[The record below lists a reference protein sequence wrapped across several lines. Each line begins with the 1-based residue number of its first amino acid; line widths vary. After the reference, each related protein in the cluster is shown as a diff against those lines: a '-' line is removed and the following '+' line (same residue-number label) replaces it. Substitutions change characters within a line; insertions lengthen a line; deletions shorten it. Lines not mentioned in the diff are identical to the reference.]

1 MWSFTRETS
10 IICLLMGSFKA
21 YNLSSELVNAL
32 NKLGYKEPSKVQEQ
46 VIPKA
51 LIGKSLLAQSA
62 TGSGKTHAYLIPL
75 LAKLDLNLSRLQ
87 DIIICPTR
95 ELARQT
101 YDFARAFTRFFPKLK
116 VRLFT
121 SETSSSENLEGLSSA
136 PHIVIGTPGRI
147 HEILVKEHALSLQ
160 SVRTV
165 VLDEAD
171 MLLDLGYFEDIVE
184 LFSILKEPQIL
195 VFSATLKENLKNELA
210 RFVGSDFEYKSE
222 NTNTASSVRHHL
234 VDNKHQ
240 NDGEALLSLLNIIKP
255 YLCIV
260 FASTKEKVGEIHRYL
275 SSQGKEAIYFTG
287 DLDERSRKKALRAIR
302 ENEVPLIVSSD
313 LLSRGM
319 DIEDVSD
326 VISIDLPNDL
336 EFYHHRAGR
345 TGRFG
350 KEGDSWV
357 FYNDD
362 TTALPLALIEEGV
375 KFDFYSLRN
384 GELKKDP
391 VGLLPKNKLRKKKA
405 FLNEEEATEI
415 KITKARHRKNEV
427 KPGYK
432 KKEKYAIEKVKRK
445 YRRKAIQKSVR
456 KELTKKFKA
465 EAKKG
470 RGEE

>member
-1 MWSFTRETS
+1 M
-10 IICLLMGSFKA
+10 
-21 YNLSSELVNAL
+21 NAL
-32 NKLGYKEPSKVQEQ
+32 NKLGYREPSSVQSV

-51 LIGKSLLAQSA
+51 VQGKSLLAQSA

-75 LAKLDLNLSRLQ
+75 LSKLDLNLSRLQ

-101 YDFARAFTRFFPKLK
+101 YDFARKFIRFFPKLK

-121 SETSSSENLEGLSSA
+121 SESSSSENLSGLSSS

-160 SVRTV
+160 SVRSV

-171 MLLDLGYFEDIVE
+171 MLLELGYFEDIDE
-184 LFSILKEPQIL
+184 LFSILKDPQIL
-195 VFSATLKENLKNELA
+195 VFSATLKENLKTELA
-210 RFVGSDFEYKSE
+210 RFVSSEFEYESE
-222 NTNTASSVRHHL
+222 KVNTSSGVSHHL

-240 NDGEALLSLLNIIKP
+240 NDGESLLSLLNIIKP

-260 FASTKEKVGEIHRYL
+260 FCSTKEKVAEIHSFL

-302 ENEVPLIVSSD
+302 SNEVPLIVSSD

-326 VISIDLPNDL
+326 VISVDLPHDL

-350 KEGDSWV
+350 KNGDSWV

-362 TTALPLALIEEGV
+362 TTRLPLALIEEGV
-375 KFDFYSLRN
+375 EFDYYTLRN
-384 GELKKDP
+384 GELRKDP
-391 VGLLPKNKLRKKKA
+391 VGLLPKTKLRKKKA
-405 FLNEEEATEI
+405 FENEEEAKEI
-415 KITKARHRKNEV
+415 KIAKARHRKNEV

-456 KELTKKFKA
+456 KELSKKFKA
-465 EAKKG
+465 EERKS
-470 RGEE
+470 RGDE

>member
-1 MWSFTRETS
+1 M
-10 IICLLMGSFKA
+10 
-21 YNLSSELVNAL
+21 NAL
-32 NKLGYKEPSKVQEQ
+32 NKLGYREPSKVQSV

-51 LIGKSLLAQSA
+51 LQGKSLLAQSA

-75 LAKLDLNLSRLQ
+75 LAKADLNLSRLQ
-87 DIIICPTR
+87 DIVICPTR

-101 YDFARAFTRFFPKLK
+101 YDFTRQFIRFFPKLK

-121 SETSSSENLEGLSSA
+121 SEASSSDNLEGLSSS

-160 SVRTV
+160 SVRSV

-171 MLLDLGYFEDIVE
+171 MLLDLGYFEDIAD

-195 VFSATLKENLKNELA
+195 VFSATLKENLKVELSK
-210 RFVGSDFEYKSE
+210 FVGSEFEYESE
-222 NTNTASSVRHHL
+222 NTNTSYSVRHHL
-234 VDNKHQ
+234 VDTKHQ
-240 NDGEALLSLLNIIKP
+240 GDGESLLALLDIIKP

-275 SSQGKEAIYFTG
+275 SSVGREAIYFTG

-302 ENEVPLIVSSD
+302 SNEVPLIVSSD

-350 KEGDSWV
+350 KSGDSWV

-362 TTALPLALIEEGV
+362 TVKLPLALIEEGV
-375 KFDFYSLRN
+375 KFDFYSLRG
-384 GELKKDP
+384 GELKIDP
-391 VGLLPKNKLRKKKA
+391 VGLLPKTKLRKKKA
-405 FLNEEEATEI
+405 FLNEDEATEI
-415 KITKARHRKNEV
+415 KITKAKHRKNEV

-456 KELTKKFKA
+456 KELSKKFKA
-465 EAKKG
+465 EARKG